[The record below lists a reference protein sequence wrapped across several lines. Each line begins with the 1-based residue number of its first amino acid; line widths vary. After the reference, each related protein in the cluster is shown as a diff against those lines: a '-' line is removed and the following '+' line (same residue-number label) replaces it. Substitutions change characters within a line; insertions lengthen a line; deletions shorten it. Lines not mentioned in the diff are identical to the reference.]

1 MTDYKDRYVAPSHNF
16 NIHYRHNV
24 DGMRNHDSIFQD
36 YYLHL
41 HQRDQEELYFNRFG
55 KRYVY
60 SAQEN
65 NMNVK
70 NLWCNPFF
78 FYVLLLLGYG
88 SFLGSLVH
96 LVTSLFQ
103 ESKEGFLTLLSLPL
117 LLIDLTLHSWHQILQ
132 HFEDGSLTLLS
143 RNFFNFILPQLLLV
157 GETLIESADLLTLL
171 FDKSCLRLFI

>member
-1 MTDYKDRYVAPSHNF
+1 MTDYKDRYVAPSRNF

-70 NLWCNPFF
+70 NL
-78 FYVLLLLGYG
+78 
-88 SFLGSLVH
+88 
-96 LVTSLFQ
+96 
-103 ESKEGFLTLLSLPL
+103 
-117 LLIDLTLHSWHQILQ
+117 
-132 HFEDGSLTLLS
+132 
-143 RNFFNFILPQLLLV
+143 
-157 GETLIESADLLTLL
+157 
-171 FDKSCLRLFI
+171 